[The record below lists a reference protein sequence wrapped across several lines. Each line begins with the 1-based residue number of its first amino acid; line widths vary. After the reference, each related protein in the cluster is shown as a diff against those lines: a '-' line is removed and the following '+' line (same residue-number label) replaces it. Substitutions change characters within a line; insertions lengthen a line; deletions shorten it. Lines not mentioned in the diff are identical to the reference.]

1 MRDSFAHRV
10 MPLEWTG
17 SQVWSWTLPERRG
30 LMRAVMKDGDAI
42 VLHSNDHHLHCL
54 NYSEPFKGRVAREE
68 LLAHLHSY
76 RSRGLPASIH
86 ADCWWCPR
94 RSAASPT
101 CRGIRKSWRDVRAVS
116 SVKCSASTARWCCR
130 PHAEATRTGIW
141 CRGQRWPSRGIRG
154 KRCPS

>member
-42 VLHSNDHHLHCL
+42 VLHSNDHHLHRL
-54 NYSEPFKGRVAREE
+54 NYSELFKGRVTREE

-76 RSRGLPASIH
+76 RSHPKAITFMFSFCDRKWAVCLQH
-86 ADCWWCPR
+86 ARVEVLTAEVYDVDIDCRREDGTSVSCPR
-94 RSAASPT
+94 CCP
-101 CRGIRKSWRDVRAVS
+101 VRVP
-116 SVKCSASTARWCCR
+116 RR
-130 PHAEATRTGIW
+130 F
-141 CRGQRWPSRGIRG
+141 
-154 KRCPS
+154 